1 MNISVIIPTY
11 NRKHTLASAIDS
23 VLIQS
28 FKPSEIIVV
37 DDGSTDGT
45 SDWIKSNYPTI
56 IFLEPFK
63 GSEPLKGF
71 STNGVSAARNVGIK
85 KAQGDWIALLDSDD
99 EWLPDKLAKQG
110 QALQENSDFLFCH
123 TNEIWIRNGVR
134 VNQMK
139 KHQKYGGDIFEKCLD
154 MCRISPSSSLFHKS
168 ILDDIGVFDEN
179 LKVCEDYDLWLRITS
194 KYPVLFLDE
203 PLINKYGGHE
213 DQLSKTPTGI
223 EQYRIQSL
231 EKILSELILTNSQ
244 FDSAK
249 SMVLTKLQIFSNGLE
264 KRGKTAELET
274 IQKRIQYWNDMIV

>member
-1 MNISVIIPTY
+1 
-11 NRKHTLASAIDS
+11 
-23 VLIQS
+23 LIQP
-28 FKPSEIIVV
+28 FE
-37 DDGSTDGT
+37 GSL
-45 SDWIKSNYPTI
+45 PR
-56 IFLEPFK
+56 
-63 GSEPLKGF
+63 
-71 STNGVSAARNVGIK
+71 GVSAARNAGINIAK
-85 KAQGDWIALLDSDD
+85 GDWIALLDSDD
-99 EWLPDKLAKQG
+99 EWLSHKLAKQV
-110 QALQENSDFLFCH
+110 QALKEKTDFLFCH

-168 ILDDIGVFDEN
+168 ILDDVGVFDEN

-213 DQLSKTPTGI
+213 NQLSKTPTGI
-223 EQYRIQSL
+223 EQFRIQSL
-231 EKILSELILTNSQ
+231 EKILSKLILTNSQ
-244 FDSAK
+244 FASAK
-249 SMVLTKLQIFSNGLE
+249 SMVLKKLQIFSNGLE